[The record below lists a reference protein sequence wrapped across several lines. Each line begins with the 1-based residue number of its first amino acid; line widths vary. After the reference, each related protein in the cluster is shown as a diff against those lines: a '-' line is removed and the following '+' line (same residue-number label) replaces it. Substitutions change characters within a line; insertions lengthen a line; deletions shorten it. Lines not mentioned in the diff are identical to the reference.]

1 MMRFRLPFVLA
12 AALLTTLWGAGDAR
26 VPASM
31 RRLRGQPRGVVAD
44 AGVPD
49 AIRADVS
56 AVRDPERR
64 PDSRRPA
71 ALPAVTLALPVI
83 STPRRE
89 QHHTASDDPTPRRIL
104 PHGSRAPPRLA

>member
-1 MMRFRLPFVLA
+1 
-12 AALLTTLWGAGDAR
+12 
-26 VPASM
+26 M

-89 QHHTASDDPTPRRIL
+89 QHHTASADPTPRRIL
-104 PHGSRAPPRLA
+104 PHASRAPPRLA

>member
-1 MMRFRLPFVLA
+1 MMRFRLSVALA
-12 AALLTTLWGAGDAR
+12 ATLLATVWGVGDAR

-31 RRLRGQPRGVVAD
+31 RRLRGLPGRVVAD
-44 AGVPD
+44 TDVPD

-83 STPRRE
+83 FAPRRE
-89 QHHTASDDPTPRRIL
+89 PHQAASADPTPRRIL
-104 PHGSRAPPRLA
+104 PHASRAPPRLA